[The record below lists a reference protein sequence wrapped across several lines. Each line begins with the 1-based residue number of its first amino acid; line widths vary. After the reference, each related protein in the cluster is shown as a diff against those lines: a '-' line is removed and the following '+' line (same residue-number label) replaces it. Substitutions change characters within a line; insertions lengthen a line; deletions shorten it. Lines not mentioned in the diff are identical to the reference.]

1 MRTAPRHAG
10 FTLIELLV
18 VIAIIGVLIALLVP
32 AVQAAREAATRAA
45 EFPELRV
52 VGNEAIEAMD
62 EIEFSL
68 EEVRALLPGLR
79 EGKLPPLD
87 NLVAIVD
94 ALEKRP
100 CCTNNLKQLG
110 IALHNLEPGPDKRRA
125 QAAAIDLH
133 IELVRVDTLLR
144 QLIAHMNHLVH
155 IATGDLVP
163 CTSEAPC

>member
-1 MRTAPRHAG
+1 
-10 FTLIELLV
+10 
-18 VIAIIGVLIALLVP
+18 
-32 AVQAAREAATRAA
+32 
-45 EFPELRV
+45 V